1 MDDLTTEVMSMAEMR
16 KALRDARKEHMKPAS
31 KLGKA
36 DLVNELRSYHA
47 KSKAVAESIPTP
59 KPSKKKAAEPE
70 IVTGR
75 LTADGPSPTVH
86 EKRLAALAKA
96 REARKRNQEAKG
108 KPMKESAPSKDTPS
122 AKGVEKKKSAV
133 RPVTQKYDDLFIY

>member
-1 MDDLTTEVMSMAEMR
+1 MSMAEMR

-36 DLVNELRSYHA
+36 DLVNELRSYYT
-47 KSKAVAESIPTP
+47 KSQSSESIPTP

-108 KPMKESAPSKDTPS
+108 KPMKESAPSKETPS